1 MAQILFKR
9 DNNTLLAGLIFQ
21 QIFIVVS
28 FTSKD
33 FYATVFMVV
42 NKSHVLP
49 DQNQTTEVKDS
60 AHIISTFSLLLCP
73 YPVVGLGAS
82 LGYANYTLIFSR
94 AGNDCKLKAKR
105 LRAVTDEHDSVASPS
120 KNCSM
125 YPRPKAWFSYVVRIS
140 I

>member
-1 MAQILFKR
+1 MQPFLW
-9 DNNTLLAGLIFQ
+9 LLIKAMSI
-21 QIFIVVS
+21 
-28 FTSKD
+28 
-33 FYATVFMVV
+33 
-42 NKSHVLP
+42 LP
-49 DQNQTTEVKDS
+49 DQNQTTEIKDS
-60 AHIISTFSLLLCP
+60 AHIISTFSLLLCL

-94 AGNDCKLKAKR
+94 AGNDCKLEAKR